1 VEAVPDAAPAPAPV
15 EPAPAAPPAHEVVAA
30 AAEVLVAARTRGQIA
45 RAVVWN
51 SMIAV
56 AILLTIV
63 TIALTIA
70 GVLGAHF

>member
-1 VEAVPDAAPAPAPV
+1 
-15 EPAPAAPPAHEVVAA
+15 
-30 AAEVLVAARTRGQIA
+30 VLVPARTRGQIA

-63 TIALTIA
+63 TIGLTIA